1 MDRRIDELD
10 YILENLCRARQEVIA
25 HPEWFESDSLERI
38 EKAIRRYTE
47 EIRAARAA

>member
-10 YILENLCRARQEVIA
+10 YVLENLCRARQEVIA
-25 HPEWFESDSLERI
+25 HLELFGPDSLERI
-38 EKAIRRYTE
+38 DKAIRYTE